1 MEISRF
7 VNGALTSSSPPRG
20 RFLALFAPLH
30 SQVSGVSS
38 RRYLGSGPP
47 LPVQPTPSDTLTPI
61 GSSEP
66 THKTLLG
73 ALRSHSSNCLGKF
86 TLPRG
91 QSHVTPAPM
100 IDRGNCPAAS
110 RERETQRV
118 RGRHLGGLAEP
129 GPCAMDHEELSGGVR
144 RSPTGNN
151 SRGSQSTMLPASISS
166 MMRVGCKS

>member
-1 MEISRF
+1 MKISRF

-110 RERETQRV
+110 RER
-118 RGRHLGGLAEP
+118 RHLGGLAET

-144 RSPTGNN
+144 RSPTRNN
-151 SRGSQSTMLPASISS
+151 PHEVANPRCSQP
-166 MMRVGCKS
+166 R

>member
-1 MEISRF
+1 MKISRF

-20 RFLALFAPLH
+20 RFWHSLLPFILRSRAFPLVDIWVLDPH
-30 SQVSGVSS
+30 CPSN
-38 RRYLGSGPP
+38 L
-47 LPVQPTPSDTLTPI
+47 LPATDTLTPI

-73 ALRSHSSNCLGKF
+73 ALRSHSSNFLGKF

-110 RERETQRV
+110 RERERD
-118 RGRHLGGLAEP
+118 RGRGVDISVVSPRQGPVPWIMKSCQAESEDLRP
-129 GPCAMDHEELSGGVR
+129 GTILTR
-144 RSPTGNN
+144 
-151 SRGSQSTMLPASISS
+151 
-166 MMRVGCKS
+166 